1 VGNGLGRLAQRR
13 GLLRGV
19 RRIGLPPFLECT
31 GSEPGAI
38 SPVLHHTNVTGEG
51 VWSAWSAPAISTY
64 STKDCCANSRRLRL
78 DQRDGG
84 FEKWMVRV
92 GPTDRSAQCVAAVAK
107 SQDLLLYNHEI
118 DFQKGRQTVKRGHH
132 EIAGVLWKSVLLCC
146 AFPCSGVDL
155 QRTSRELGC

>member
-1 VGNGLGRLAQRR
+1 
-13 GLLRGV
+13 
-19 RRIGLPPFLECT
+19 
-31 GSEPGAI
+31 
-38 SPVLHHTNVTGEG
+38 
-51 VWSAWSAPAISTY
+51 
-64 STKDCCANSRRLRL
+64 L

-132 EIAGVLWKSVLLCC
+132 EIAGVLWKGSVALTGDIVYLR
-146 AFPCSGVDL
+146 ASSDAK
-155 QRTSRELGC
+155 